1 MSKAIAQASG
11 SNWSIANGDCVELM
25 RTMPERSVHLTVTS
39 IPFAS
44 LYTYSASDR
53 DFGNCRTH
61 AEFFDHFR
69 FWVEE
74 LGRITMAGR
83 IAAIHCMILPS
94 SKTRDG
100 VIGLLDFR
108 GDVVRAM
115 QAGGW
120 IFHSETAIWKDP
132 VTAMQRTKALGLLH
146 KQIKKDSAMSR
157 TGILDYL
164 CAFRRPGTNPEPVM
178 HTDETYPV
186 TKWQQTASPVWMDVN
201 PSDTLQG
208 RSAREHDDER
218 HIAPLQLQVI
228 DRCIDL
234 WSNPGDVVFDPFGG
248 IGSTGVCALK
258 LDRRAVL
265 CELKRSYYEQA
276 VANLKIAENDKA
288 APTLFAA
295 GVA

>member
-1 MSKAIAQASG
+1 
-11 SNWSIANGDCVELM
+11 
-25 RTMPERSVHLTVTS
+25 
-39 IPFAS
+39 
-44 LYTYSASDR
+44 
-53 DFGNCRTH
+53 
-61 AEFFDHFR
+61 
-69 FWVEE
+69 
-74 LGRITMAGR
+74 MAGR

-146 KQIKKDSAMSR
+146 KQLKKDSAMSR

-164 CAFRRPGTNPEPVM
+164 CAFRRPGENPEPVS
-178 HTDETYPV
+178 HTDESYPV
-186 TKWQQTASPVWMDVN
+186 SKWQEVASPVWMDVN

-208 RSAREHDDER
+208 RSAREHEDER

-228 DRCIDL
+228 NRCIEL

-258 LDRRAVL
+258 HERRAVL

-276 VANLKIAENDKA
+276 IANLKNA
-288 APTLFAA
+288 ARAKKLPSLFDLGGANVVS
-295 GVA
+295 G